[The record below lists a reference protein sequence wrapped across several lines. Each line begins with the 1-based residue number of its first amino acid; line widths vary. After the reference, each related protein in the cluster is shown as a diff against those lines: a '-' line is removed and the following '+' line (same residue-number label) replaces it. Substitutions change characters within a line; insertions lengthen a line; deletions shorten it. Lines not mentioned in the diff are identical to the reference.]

1 MGSDGKRSKASDF
14 DSENVS
20 RLRLI
25 LSRFRKIA
33 FFCDGESTKRW
44 GMDLSV
50 LGSDA
55 GKAVGQLKVS
65 VEQSQNRPPFP
76 HARGKK

>member
-1 MGSDGKRSKASDF
+1 MGSDGEKSRVSDF

-33 FFCDGESTKRW
+33 LF
-44 GMDLSV
+44 L
-50 LGSDA
+50 A
-55 GKAVGQLKVS
+55 G
-65 VEQSQNRPPFP
+65 NRLR
-76 HARGKK
+76 AGN